1 MRYFLLIFLFIPFIN
16 HAQSEFKL
24 SVDNRSGYEYNVFN
38 QAPLQYTA
46 DTANLNPIQS
56 GFFQQVGFGST
67 LKKTVKSH
75 QFSWTTKA
83 RLDHFWQ
90 LSAAN
95 LQRWEI
101 GVGYR
106 YQWNKRKHL
115 RFHLKYLSYQT
126 NRQDNG
132 TAVINI
138 PAAYQRWNSRLAYQ
152 WQPFKRNK
160 SIFSMALSKR
170 DYAATQNDQLK
181 YWRYEGNFST
191 SQRFKRKGKK
201 SSYLSWE
208 MNFQQRDYTN
218 SVLGNF
224 RKIDDLEILE
234 AEEWEYEEA
243 IAAEEWENEEDDPN
257 TYRRWQYFKTSVDYA
272 FYVKPSLKLT
282 TGISYEQRKDIWDE
296 RFGYR
301 QFGHY
306 FYLKWKKQQWQA
318 TWRIATTYRQFS
330 RLFADENEAYL
341 LLHLYLRN
349 SFSVSYEFNESWS
362 VTSNLNVRKRW
373 RNQPLESK
381 NSYLPYLTGLVSIG
395 IRYKIRKKISS

>member
-1 MRYFLLIFLFIPFIN
+1 MRYFLLIFLFSPFIN
-16 HAQSEFKL
+16 YAQSEFKL
-24 SVDNRSGYEYNVFN
+24 SIDNRSGYEYNAFN
-38 QAPLQYTA
+38 QAKSQREGSS
-46 DTANLNPIQS
+46 NLTPIQS

-67 LKKTVKSH
+67 LKKTIKSH
-75 QFSWTTKA
+75 QFNWTTKA

-95 LQRWEI
+95 LQRWET

-106 YQWNKRKHL
+106 YRWDKRKYL

-138 PAAYQRWNSRLAYQ
+138 PATYQYWNSRLAYQ
-152 WQPFKRNK
+152 WQPFKNNK
-160 SIFSMALSKR
+160 SIFSMELSKR
-170 DYAATQNDQLK
+170 DYAATQNDQLQ

-191 SQRFKRKGKK
+191 TQRFKRKGKK

-218 SVLGNF
+218 SVLDNSMAM
-224 RKIDDLEILE
+224 DDLEIQE
-234 AEEWEYEEA
+234 AEA
-243 IAAEEWENEEDDPN
+243 WENEEDDPN
-257 TYRRWQYFKTSVDYA
+257 TYRRWQYFTTSVDYA
-272 FYVKPSLKLT
+272 FYIQPTLKLT

-301 QFGHY
+301 QVGYF

-318 TWRIATTYRQFS
+318 TWKIETTYRQFS
-330 RLFADENEAYL
+330 HLFADENEAYL
-341 LLHLYLRN
+341 LQHLYLRN
-349 SFSVSYEFNESWS
+349 SFSISYEFNKSWS
-362 VTSNLNVRKRW
+362 ITSNLNVRKRW
-373 RNQPLESK
+373 RNQPPESK
-381 NSYLPYLTGLVSIG
+381 NSYLPYVTSLASIG
-395 IRYKIRKKISS
+395 IRYKVNKKVSY